1 MEREECSSKSE
12 ICFPSAPSKAQIQP
26 QSATKPPMVCPISK
40 IWDILPS
47 YPLPTKIHYSWC
59 ALLKQEPSTQL
70 QISRN
75 HHRILLLQLFTLNA
89 CGWNQTKNRT
99 ISKPPLVES
108 HLINLRDSSSYIFYM
123 KFDWGIWV
131 ISPLM
136 LHRVESFTTETTFVA
151 RGTSPNI
158 EKINWSPI

>member
-26 QSATKPPMVCPISK
+26 QFAKKPPMVWPISK
-40 IWDILPS
+40 IWDIIPS

-70 QISRN
+70 QISGN
-75 HHRILLLQLFTLNA
+75 HHRLLLLQLCTPNA
-89 CGWNQTKNRT
+89 CGWKKKNRT
-99 ISKPPLVES
+99 IYKPPSVES
-108 HLINLRDSSSYIFYM
+108 HLININDSSSYILYM
-123 KFDWGIWV
+123 KFHWEIWV

-136 LHRVESFTTETTFVA
+136 SDRVESFTTKTIVVA